1 MSRIKLKY
9 VEQFIDRH
17 GNARFY
23 FRRSGY
29 KRIPLSGLLGSAEF
43 MEAYQAA
50 LAGTDVPRAEVGA
63 IPGTVKAAI
72 AVFYTRCNSFLD
84 NKPIT
89 QQTDRN
95 ILEAFRAKYGNKP
108 IALLEKK
115 HIEKILAQLN
125 DPLAGRRA
133 KSVGDRPL
141 FTNKAATPKFVD
153 DNAIVQR

>member
-17 GNARFY
+17 GKARFY
-23 FRRSGY
+23 FRRSGC
-29 KRIPLSGLLGSAEF
+29 KRTPLPGLPGSAEF

-50 LAGTDVPRAEVGA
+50 LAGTDASRTEIGVTRT
-63 IPGTVKAAI
+63 IPGTVNAAI
-72 AVFYTRCNSFLD
+72 AAFYTRCKTFLD

-95 ILEAFRAKYGNKP
+95 ILEAFRAKHGGKP

-115 HIEKILAQLN
+115 HIEIFS
-125 DPLAGRRA
+125 RRKQA
-133 KSVGDRPL
+133 SRQH
-141 FTNKAATPKFVD
+141 
-153 DNAIVQR
+153 NAISYASFARCSRFVSSRESVATIRL